1 VGRKAAP
8 ALITRLISIRREV
21 VMGNR
26 YLPAGLE
33 KNPGLPAHQTA
44 VCGEDLIY
52 VSIARA
58 AQ

>member
-1 VGRKAAP
+1 
-8 ALITRLISIRREV
+8 
-21 VMGNR
+21 MGNR